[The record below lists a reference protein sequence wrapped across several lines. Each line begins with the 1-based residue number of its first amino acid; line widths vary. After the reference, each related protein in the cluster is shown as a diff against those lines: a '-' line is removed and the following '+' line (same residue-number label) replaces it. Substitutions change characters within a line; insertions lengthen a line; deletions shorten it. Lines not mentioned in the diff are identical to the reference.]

1 MAENVLAGLMN
12 SFDVANQILQ
22 TYGIQIT
29 PVKIILNPE
38 EDPNAIYIIYAIK
51 TNDKFILEELR
62 RVIKNKLKNEG
73 WH

>member
-62 RVIKNKLKNEG
+62 RVIKKQAEE
-73 WH
+73 